1 LAGISGNIFF
11 YNFLR
16 GEKISVQNIITI
28 VIVELLTFYVAA
40 AVIILVALAVYLS
53 FYKTTLLL
61 IIMLIA
67 GVFIYALF
75 GLGITLI
82 GKRETVNKLCIKL
95 SKIKSLRKHA
105 DKLKKFVSENNSN
118 LRSGLPSIIQYKQQL
133 VPVAVLEAG
142 IFLADMFTVYAL
154 FHGLGVFTT
163 FSTVF
168 VAFILAKIISLL
180 PISPGALIVYE
191 SGLTFFLVKLG
202 APVGTAVIVTLLFRV
217 LSFWLPIPAGFLLS
231 SKLHHERYVTE

>member
-1 LAGISGNIFF
+1 
-11 YNFLR
+11 
-16 GEKISVQNIITI
+16 
-28 VIVELLTFYVAA
+28 
-40 AVIILVALAVYLS
+40 
-53 FYKTTLLL
+53 
-61 IIMLIA
+61 
-67 GVFIYALF
+67 
-75 GLGITLI
+75 
-82 GKRETVNKLCIKL
+82 VNKLCIKL
-95 SKIKSLRKHA
+95 SKIKLLSKHA

-142 IFLADMFTVYAL
+142 TFLADMFTVCAL

-191 SGLTFFLVKLG
+191 SSLTFFLVKLG

-217 LSFWLPIPAGFLLS
+217 LSFWLPMPAGFLLS
-231 SKLHHERYVTE
+231 GKLHHGRYVTE